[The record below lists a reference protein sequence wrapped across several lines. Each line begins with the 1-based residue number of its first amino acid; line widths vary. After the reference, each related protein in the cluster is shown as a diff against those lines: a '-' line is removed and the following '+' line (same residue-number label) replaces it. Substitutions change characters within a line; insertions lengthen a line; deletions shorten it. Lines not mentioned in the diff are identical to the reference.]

1 MSRRRGGGGGDE
13 GGNWMDTYGDLV
25 TLLLTFFVLLYSM
38 SSLDQNKWRVF
49 VQSIYPGTTSAE
61 TENVTVN
68 QVDPSELSE
77 SNESG
82 AVIGESVAPNDVTGE
97 DTSELYLQ
105 IASKLDEAG
114 ISGVTSGAG
123 DGYTFVIFKDKMFFE
138 GDSSVLTQTGKDT
151 LDIFCSTIA
160 PYADKLSQV
169 NIMGHTAQGNPDR
182 VNTVRTDRMLSANRA
197 AEVCIYIQNKNI
209 IDPSK
214 LISIGY
220 GQWRP
225 IESNDTYEGRAANRR
240 VEILMIDRNAE
251 IRSLDEY
258 YEEITSGGDEVTSV
272 VTDGSS
278 AARSGAAAA
287 PSDAAAEMGNTA
299 VSGAGMSAET
309 GTGKDAEAD
318 TNTKAEPEPGEEA
331 VSTLV
336 GGNAGTENSGAEGA
350 DQQ

>member
-49 VQSIYPGTTSAE
+49 VQSLYPGTTSAE

-105 IASKLDEAG
+105 IASRLNEAG
-114 ISGVTSGAG
+114 ISGVTSGSG

-160 PYADKLSQV
+160 PYADQLSQV
-169 NIMGHTAQGNPDR
+169 NIMGHTAQGNPDH
-182 VNTVRTDRMLSANRA
+182 VNTIRTDRMLSANRA

-240 VEILMIDRNAE
+240 VEILMIDRDAE

-272 VTDGSS
+272 VTDGS
-278 AARSGAAAA
+278 GAAAA
-287 PSDAAAEMGNTA
+287 PSDAAAEMKN
-299 VSGAGMSAET
+299 S
-309 GTGKDAEAD
+309 
-318 TNTKAEPEPGEEA
+318 A